1 MSVILDKNMSK
12 TYYKLNVVKI
22 TCVQPL
28 ESTRKTRLNADSGR
42 SMQRP
47 YL

>member
-1 MSVILDKNMSK
+1 MSK

-22 TCVQPL
+22 TYVQPL